1 MAICDRGGLPIAVH
15 VASASPY
22 EPHLVPATLDARFLP
37 DLPWCL
43 IGDRGYDS
51 DGLDDLL
58 MTQYGIEMIAAN
70 RRGRAKTQDGRP
82 LRRAKRRWKIERLFA
97 WLHNCR
103 RVVTRWERHIG
114 NYLGM
119 VQLACARILLR
130 AFMRFQTP
138 WSPSRSWAETLDS
151 RAADLIIVERPQHLL
166 RSASASIQHLA
177 DGGDD
182 AIPLALLSGELPAP
196 VRSQRVALHPAGLV
210 GRPFA
215 GNPALLFE
223 PMQRWEERARLH
235 AEGPAGQLTNA
246 IGDGYAME
254 RSQLQGTQHE
264 QIERPAQ
271 QIGLVASPSA

>member
-103 RVVTRWERHIG
+103 RVVTRWERHVG

-130 AFMRFQTP
+130 AFMRWLLVLP
-138 WSPSRSWAETLDS
+138 LCVICVHLRRRVSAPSAFICGAVYLR
-151 RAADLIIVERPQHLL
+151 HL
-166 RSASASIQHLA
+166 RSSAAGVICA
-177 DGGDD
+177 
-182 AIPLALLSGELPAP
+182 LSGHLRPC
-196 VRSQRVALHPAGLV
+196 RVS
-210 GRPFA
+210 
-215 GNPALLFE
+215 
-223 PMQRWEERARLH
+223 
-235 AEGPAGQLTNA
+235 A
-246 IGDGYAME
+246 IA
-254 RSQLQGTQHE
+254 
-264 QIERPAQ
+264 
-271 QIGLVASPSA
+271 